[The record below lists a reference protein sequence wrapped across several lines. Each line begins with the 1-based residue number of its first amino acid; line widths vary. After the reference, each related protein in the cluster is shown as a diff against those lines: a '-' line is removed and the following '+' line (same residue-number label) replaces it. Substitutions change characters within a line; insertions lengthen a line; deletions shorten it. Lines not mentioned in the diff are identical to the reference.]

1 MDQLKFSPDE
11 KRSILRI
18 CAAILHLG
26 NIEFAP
32 NKDGTGSVIVNE
44 PGSFTFLF
52 LFINFYHLSR
62 Y

>member
-1 MDQLKFSPDE
+1 MDQLNFSKDE

-32 NKDGTGSVIVNE
+32 NKDATGSVIVNE
-44 PGSFTFLF
+44 TGLFSLPFLLPF
-52 LFINFYHLSR
+52 SDQLHY
-62 Y
+62 